1 VPTSIQFDAEV
12 SRLARRTVPLERFV
26 HCFAAQLSGPQFFPG
41 RDERGFRYDNPNYRH
56 FCLLRSC
63 RMVSALNASIALAKT
78 GFVQEIGVLLRTVI
92 EYSSQVEYVLL
103 NRDASGE
110 PSGKVAT
117 FIASFFE
124 DDRRT
129 TEDKVKKRTKL
140 NQKDVHNS
148 VGGILDDFVSKQ
160 DGERT
165 ASDLMSHVY
174 VVFSNYVH
182 GRYPESMDLFGGT
195 PGHFHLV
202 GMRHTPKD
210 GENIEIID
218 TFVTT
223 VSNTL
228 VQIAQAFDMYRII
241 DADETL
247 AEWYRECIGS

>member
-1 VPTSIQFDAEV
+1 
-12 SRLARRTVPLERFV
+12 
-26 HCFAAQLSGPQFFPG
+26 
-41 RDERGFRYDNPNYRH
+41 
-56 FCLLRSC
+56 
-63 RMVSALNASIALAKT
+63 MVSVLNASITLAKA

-110 PSGKVAT
+110 PSGKAAT

-140 NQKDVHNS
+140 NQKDVHDS
-148 VGGILDDFVSKQ
+148 VGGILDDFVSRQ

-182 GRYPESMDLFGGT
+182 GRYPESMDLFGGR
-195 PGHFHLV
+195 PGHFHLA

-210 GENIEIID
+210 GENIEMID

-228 VQIAQAFDMYRII
+228 IQIAQALDMYRVI

-247 AEWYRECIGS
+247 AEWYRKCVGS